1 MKIVFKK
8 LLGFFYASTAD
19 LAKLGLLLKLL
30 EGLASGF
37 DKVLDIYISYIVAY
51 TDYFCNFFFKH
62 ILFAGLLAVILDGG
76 S

>member
-37 DKVLDIYISYIVAY
+37 DLRLRLSPAVLVV
-51 TDYFCNFFFKH
+51 
-62 ILFAGLLAVILDGG
+62 LLSRFLLRSVLTARSQFL
-76 S
+76 